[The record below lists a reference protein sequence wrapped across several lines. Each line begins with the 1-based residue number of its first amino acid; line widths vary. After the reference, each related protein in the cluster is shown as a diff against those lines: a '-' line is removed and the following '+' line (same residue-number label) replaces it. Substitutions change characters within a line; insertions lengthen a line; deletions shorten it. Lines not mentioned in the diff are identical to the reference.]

1 MPAPSSAFET
11 RPGRCLTVLLDP
23 HDRARRGS
31 PVVDL
36 VARARRARL
45 AGVTV
50 LKATRGYGRTGLEHR
65 PRRLVDDGP
74 MAVVV
79 VDDPGRIDAFLADA
93 ATLLEVGLWT
103 VRDVQVVEL

>member
-1 MPAPSSAFET
+1 MPARSSAFES
-11 RPGRCLTVLLDP
+11 RPGRRLTVLLDP

-74 MAVVV
+74 MAVVM

-93 ATLLEVGLWT
+93 ATLLELGLWT